1 MAILPTLI
9 DQAEQRCYRDLD
21 LLYLT
26 TTHNITLVPNTNNV
40 DISLYQPQV
49 LILEDVWVI
58 LPAGVTN
65 PDLAEIVPVYP
76 ASFEWVRMVY
86 GNSAQKGPP
95 NYYFMISDHLVGWGP
110 FPDAAYTVI
119 IKGKYRPAPLY
130 SAAPN
135 NGTQST
141 VLTTLVPDLF
151 LAAAMSAA
159 AAYQHNWGAQ
169 SDDPRSAMSWETSY
183 QTLLVGAQIEEM
195 RKKMHGWMQM
205 TSETPPMPM
214 RPGTPGPT

>member
-1 MAILPTLI
+1 MSYTYDTFQTALAIEMAVPNNDPTDPQFIAILPTLI

-119 IKGKYRPAPLY
+119 IKGKYRPA
-130 SAAPN
+130 
-135 NGTQST
+135 
-141 VLTTLVPDLF
+141 
-151 LAAAMSAA
+151 
-159 AAYQHNWGAQ
+159 H

>member
-1 MAILPTLI
+1 MGYTYDTFQTALAIEMAVPNNDPTDPQFMAILPTLI

-95 NYYFMISDHLVGWGP
+95 NYYFMISDHLVGW
-110 FPDAAYTVI
+110 V
-119 IKGKYRPAPLY
+119 R
-130 SAAPN
+130 S
-135 NGTQST
+135 
-141 VLTTLVPDLF
+141 LT
-151 LAAAMSAA
+151 
-159 AAYQHNWGAQ
+159 
-169 SDDPRSAMSWETSY
+169 PRT
-183 QTLLVGAQIEEM
+183 
-195 RKKMHGWMQM
+195 R
-205 TSETPPMPM
+205 
-214 RPGTPGPT
+214 